1 MKSEVT
7 FRYPHFDRSR
17 FPLDV
22 RKHKTTEILW
32 EHCYFIGFRISVGHR
47 YDYQHSLVLADGY
60 QELQSG
66 VSSEVEA
73 ILKRYPELYKSDI
86 TPIYI
91 RNLQLLDNEFLSD
104 GAKTE
109 IREEIGDCLSK
120 RDDTHFI
127 VLGMFSKKQLGI
139 IEMYTGDAMDA
150 IRKAISKGSELYG
163 NGHLTLEVRNSHP
176 VNFEFDALVLQTAA
190 RLKALEDDESIG
202 SRMHN

>member
-1 MKSEVT
+1 MKSQDT
-7 FRYPHFDRSR
+7 FRYPHFDRSK

-22 RKHKTTEILW
+22 RKLKAVEILW

-60 QELQSG
+60 QELLSG
-66 VSSEVEA
+66 VSTEIET
-73 ILKRYPELYKSDI
+73 ILKRYPELYKADI

-91 RNLQLLDNEFLSD
+91 RNLQLLDDEFLSD
-104 GAKTE
+104 DTKTE
-109 IREEIGDCLSK
+109 IREEIKDCLSK

-139 IEMYTGDAMDA
+139 IEMYTSDAMDA
-150 IRKAISKGSELYG
+150 IRKAISKGTELYG

-190 RLKALEDDESIG
+190 RMQALEDDESIG
-202 SRMHN
+202 SRLLN

>member
-1 MKSEVT
+1 LKSEVT

-22 RKHKTTEILW
+22 RKHKATEILW
-32 EHCYFIGFRISVGHR
+32 ENCYFIGFRISVGHR

-91 RNLQLLDNEFLSD
+91 RNLQLLDEEFLSD
-104 GAKTE
+104 DTKTE
-109 IREEIGDCLSK
+109 IREEIKDCLSK

-139 IEMYTGDAMDA
+139 IEMHTSDAMDA
-150 IRKAISKGSELYG
+150 IRKAISKGTELYG

-176 VNFEFDALVLQTAA
+176 VNFEFDSLVLQTAA
-190 RLKALEDDESIG
+190 RMKALEDDESIG
-202 SRMHN
+202 SRLLN